1 MSEEVSGNKKSGGVI
16 KYFFWLIVIMI
27 VAGVGSFLY
36 LTDKGMSMTKDTI
49 LEVVRGFKPK
59 RVINGF
65 NEWRE
70 LQVKGTEGNILEVAT
85 GEESVELSRESSVE
99 MFGKTVPLVT
109 ASSKIIVPAT
119 FRYHIDL
126 LGQWDMIEKDNRLYV
141 IAPPLKPSLPIAFDS
156 TKMEKINGPGWAKFI
171 SSANMN
177 ELEKTI
183 TPELQIRAEDPE
195 NIKLYEEEAKKS
207 IAKFLQTWLSFEGA
221 WANGKFEEIIV
232 FFEGDVVDTE
242 AKEVE
247 PHATI
252 EIPQPELN

>member
-1 MSEEVSGNKKSGGVI
+1 MSEEPSEPKKSGGVI

-27 VAGVGSFLY
+27 LAIAGCFLY
-36 LTDKGMSMTKDTI
+36 VTDKGMSLTKETI
-49 LEVVRGFKPK
+49 IQLVSGFKPK

-65 NEWRE
+65 HEWAE
-70 LQVKGTEGNILEVAT
+70 LQVKGTDGNILEVAT
-85 GEESVELSRESSVE
+85 GEQKVELSRQSSVE

-109 ASSKIIVPAT
+109 ASSQINVPAT

-141 IAPPLKPSLPIAFDS
+141 IAPPLKPSLPVAFDS
-156 TKMEKINGPGWAKFI
+156 TKMEKINGSAWAKYI
-171 SSANMN
+171 SGANMA

-183 TPELQIRAEDPE
+183 TPELQTRAEAPE

-207 IAKFLQTWLSFEGA
+207 IAKFLQTWLIGQNA
-221 WANGKFEEIIV
+221 WDEGKFEEIIV
-232 FFEGDVVDTE
+232 YFENEVVDTE
-242 AKEVE
+242 TQDVK

-252 EIPQPELN
+252 EIPQPTL